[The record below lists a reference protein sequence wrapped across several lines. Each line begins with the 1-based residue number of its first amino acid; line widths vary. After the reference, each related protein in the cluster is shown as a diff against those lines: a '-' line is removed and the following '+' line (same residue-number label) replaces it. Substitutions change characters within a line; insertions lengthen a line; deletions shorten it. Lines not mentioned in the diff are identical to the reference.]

1 MSKLDSFFKVAK
13 EEMVQHGPE
22 ILTGLGIASM
32 FSSIIFTVWATP
44 KAKKAIAKK
53 KKELKK
59 DRLDIWETIGA
70 SWKYYIPTAA
80 SFAAGTAC
88 VIGSDTIFKKRTAAI
103 AAAYS
108 ITETALTEYKNKVK
122 ETVGES
128 KEEKIREKII
138 EDKIRENP
146 PKSSEVII
154 TNKGETLFYETISG
168 RYFKSDMERVR
179 RAENELNRNMRS
191 DIQISV
197 NDLYMM
203 LGLPITNRVNDDIGW
218 DIDYGYIE
226 FIFSAHMS
234 EDDQPCISIDYRIP
248 PRPFAK
254 FA

>member
-1 MSKLDSFFKVAK
+1 MGKLAAFLKTAK
-13 EEMVQHGPE
+13 EGLSERSPE

-32 FSSIIFTVWATP
+32 FSSVVFSIWATP
-44 KAKKAIAKK
+44 RAEKAIAQK
-53 KKELKK
+53 KKEVKK
-59 DRLDIWETIGA
+59 EKLDIWETIGA
-70 SWKYYIPTAA
+70 SWKYYIPAA
-80 SFAAGTAC
+80 VSFAGGAAC
-88 VIGSDTIFKKRTAAI
+88 IIGSDNIAKKRTAAI

-108 ITETALTEYKNKVK
+108 ITETALSEYKSKMI
-122 ETVGES
+122 ESLGES
-128 KEEKIREKII
+128 KDEKIRERVID
-138 EDKIRENP
+138 DKIRENP

-179 RAENELNRNMRS
+179 RSENELNRNMRT

-203 LGLPITNRVNDDIGW
+203 LGLPITNQVNDSIGW
-218 DIDYGYIE
+218 DIDHGYIE

-234 EDDQPCISIDYRIP
+234 EDEQPCIAIDYRTP
-248 PRPFAK
+248 PRPLVK